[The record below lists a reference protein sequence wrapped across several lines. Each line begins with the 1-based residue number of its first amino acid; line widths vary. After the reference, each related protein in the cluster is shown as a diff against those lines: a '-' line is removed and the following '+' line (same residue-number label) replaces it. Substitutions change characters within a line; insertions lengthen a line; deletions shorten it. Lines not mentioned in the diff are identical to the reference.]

1 LRARLAS
8 SALIL
13 EKRKPLRIPLKN
25 NQRVKIQAP
34 EISPFLRAKLN
45 QSWPEIPDAKLSY
58 QQTDETIRAGFES
71 ARDITRHHAKSFYF
85 ASFFLP
91 KHKREAAYAIYAF
104 CRLIDDRIDEAPADQ
119 LPDRDNLL
127 ALYDSMMRGERDTPD
142 FAPAFR
148 LINETYTIPD
158 ILYHDLIEGCCL
170 DREPCRMQTFAELER
185 YCYYV
190 ASVVGLI
197 MSRVFGLS
205 HPTARREAIF
215 MGIAMQLTNIL
226 RDVAEDWQRG
236 RIYLPAEELA
246 AFGLNPDSIAKAEV
260 TPAWESFMAFQ
271 VARAQSYYDAARPG
285 FAALADDGSAQ
296 TARVMSSVYGGI
308 LKVIAS
314 RGGDVFRERAYV
326 PFGRKCLLALTEL
339 VLDWDCHSDRH
350 AIKLKA

>member
-1 LRARLAS
+1 MKV
-8 SALIL
+8 
-13 EKRKPLRIPLKN
+13 EPP
-25 NQRVKIQAP
+25 V
-34 EISPFLRAKLN
+34 ISPFLRQKL
-45 QSWPEIPDAKLSY
+45 SLPWPEIPAPATRLADGDRLLEKAY
-58 QQTDETIRAGFES
+58 ES
-71 ARDITRHHAKSFYF
+71 ARKITRHHAKSFYF
-85 ASFFLP
+85 ASYFLP
-91 KHKREAAYAIYAF
+91 EHKRQAAYAIYAF
-104 CRLIDDRIDEAPADQ
+104 CRLIDDRIDEAPIEQ

-127 ALYDSMMRGERDTPD
+127 TLYDSMMRGGSDTPD

-148 LINETYTIPD
+148 LINKTYTIPD

-205 HPTARREAIF
+205 HPAARREAIF

-246 AFGLNPDSIAKAEV
+246 AFGLNPNSIEKAEV
-260 TPAWESFMAFQ
+260 TPAWEAFMAFQ

-314 RGGDVFRERAYV
+314 RGGDVFHERAYV

-339 VLDWDCHSDRH
+339 VLDWDCHSDHH
-350 AIKLKA
+350 AIKIQA